1 MKIELGIKMGK
12 VDHKIKIIFQILI
25 CTICCLNVTISSSF
39 AHINTSNL
47 YIDDINT
54 ITDFTRF
61 SFDEEKPYLNID
73 VTSSSVLIDHTESYA
88 TDSRMKFKMEFNIGK
103 ASFGNFDVTINTT
116 YDLTKVPFW
125 GELITTIGSNYQ
137 SGYIIS
143 NDIKLGYVQI
153 KDPWGGVDGVFGAG
167 KGIIINN
174 ADIETVMP
182 NPITHNNATFHL
194 KRTGSSVTC
203 EILQNSIS
211 KVSYSWI
218 EEEVLACN
226 YIRIELLYWSEV
238 DEFSFTL
245 YDLNAVLD
253 VDGEI
258 IETPVTTPPPPESS
272 IQLPSIDYIGV
283 LIILGIITGISIIC
297 RRKKIPN

>member
-1 MKIELGIKMGK
+1 MGK
-12 VDHKIKIIFQILI
+12 VDLKIKITFLILI
-25 CTICCLNVTISSSF
+25 CSICCLNVTMVRSF
-39 AHINTSNL
+39 VRINTSNL

-61 SFDEEKPYLNID
+61 SFDDEKPYLNIE
-73 VTSSSVLIDHTESYA
+73 VTSSNVLIDHNESYL
-88 TDSRMKFKMEFNIGK
+88 TDSRMKFKMEFNIGE
-103 ASFGNFDVTINTT
+103 ASFGNFDITISTS
-116 YDLTKVPFW
+116 YDLAKVPFW

-137 SGYIIS
+137 PGYIVPR
-143 NDIKLGYVQI
+143 NIKLGYVQI
-153 KDPWGGVDGVFGAG
+153 KDPWGGADGVFGAG
-167 KGIIINN
+167 KGILFNS

-182 NPITHNNATFHL
+182 NPITHNSATFHL
-194 KRTGSSVTC
+194 NRTGTTVIC

-238 DEFSFTL
+238 EEFSFTL
-245 YDLNAVLD
+245 FDLNAVLD

-258 IETPVTTPPPPESS
+258 TETPVTTPPPESS
-272 IQLPSIDYIGV
+272 IQLPSFGYIGV
-283 LIILGIITGISIIC
+283 FIILGIITGISIIR

>member
-1 MKIELGIKMGK
+1 MGK
-12 VDHKIKIIFQILI
+12 VDHKIKTIFQILI

-39 AHINTSNL
+39 VHINTSNL

-73 VTSSSVLIDHTESYA
+73 VTSSSVLIDHNESYA
-88 TDSRMKFKMEFNIGK
+88 TDSRMKFKMEFNIGE
-103 ASFGNFDVTINTT
+103 ASFGNFDITINIT

-137 SGYIIS
+137 PGYIIPS
-143 NDIKLGYVQI
+143 DNKLGYVQI
-153 KDPWGGVDGVFGAG
+153 KDPWGGADGVFGAG
-167 KGIIINN
+167 KGIIFND

-182 NPITHNNATFHL
+182 DPITHNNATFHL
-194 KRTGSSVTC
+194 KRTGSSVRC

-211 KVSYSWI
+211 KVSYSWN

-238 DEFSFTL
+238 AEFSFTL
-245 YDLNAVLD
+245 YDLNAILD

-258 IETPVTTPPPPESS
+258 VDTPVPTPPTESS
-272 IQLPSIDYIGV
+272 IRLPSIGYIEV
-283 LIILGIITGISIIC
+283 LIILGIIAGFSFIC
-297 RRKKIPN
+297 RRKKIPK